1 MRRRRRRGERWAR
14 GGGCP
19 ELLSEQGAPEGTGR
33 AASAAGS
40 GAEALRRGGAAA
52 GWMAS

>member
-1 MRRRRRRGERWAR
+1 MRRRRRRREQWVR

-19 ELLSEQGAPEGTGR
+19 ELLSERGAREGTGR
-33 AASAAGS
+33 AVSGAGS

>member
-1 MRRRRRRGERWAR
+1 MRRRWRRRERWVR

-19 ELLSEQGAPEGTGR
+19 ELPSERGAPEGTGR
-33 AASAAGS
+33 AARGAAS